1 MPDFENDNI
10 SIDVDEYLMSCSTRE
25 MKELI
30 EWLREEGEIPLVS
43 TGDQEPEWINADWR
57 ESLLKLMHKKH
68 LLTVEEENLILKI
81 SGRLV

>member
-1 MPDFENDNI
+1 MPYFESDSI
-10 SIDVDEYLMSCSTRE
+10 SINADDYLVECTTRE
-25 MKELI
+25 INEVI
-30 EWLREEGEIPLVS
+30 DWLREEGEIPLVS